1 MGYSSLNLIRVIPW
15 NVLKVDRCFL
25 PAGEEDNSSIN
36 NIMFKNV
43 IAMAKEMGLET
54 IVEGVE
60 TREQLKLLRDNKCDL
75 AQGFLFDKPLPVEEF
90 EKRLEEHKYIIG
102 I

>member
-25 PAGEEDNSSIN
+25 PLGEEENSSVN
-36 NIMFKNV
+36 HIMFRNV
-43 IAMAKEMGLET
+43 IKMAKEMGLET

-60 TREQLKLLRDNKCDL
+60 TREQLQLLRDNKCDL
-75 AQGFLFDKPLPVEEF
+75 AQGFLFDRPLPVEEF
-90 EKRLEEHKYIIG
+90 EKRLDMHKYTIEI
-102 I
+102 